1 MITQGTDLQSIGL
14 RIEKLR
20 QRKKWSQQM
29 LADKLG
35 ITRPQV
41 SYIERGKRDLKTYQ
55 LVQLANIFNIST
67 DYILF
72 GMTNDS
78 KGTDDI
84 LPHSKPTLNQKTL
97 DILRNNESAN
107 ALIDFIVNFH
117 DKDGH
122 YPFKDIVNK
131 IEEINELN
139 EKYYYYISSFW
150 SHEETQAIKMRYN
163 GLKNRYIKIGGGI
176 YSIKGLFMDY
186 IVKDRVDS
194 LKYLETKIKNTKYEL
209 SKTISELI
217 LLYSKYVPI
226 GEEEYN
232 NISYLSYGDIESGKK
247 RTVTEFNEM
256 FNDLLEFIRKT
267 NITAI
272 EDSEIE
278 ENNLFIGDYID
289 FDKE

>member
-1 MITQGTDLQSIGL
+1 MVTQGTDLQSIGL

-78 KGTDDI
+78 KGTDDV

-122 YPFKDIVNK
+122 YPFKNIVNK

-139 EKYYYYISSFW
+139 EKYYYYITTFW
-150 SHEETQAIKMRYN
+150 SHEETQAIKMQYN

-176 YSIKGLFMDY
+176 YSVKGLFMDY

-194 LKYLETKIKNTKYEL
+194 IKYLETKIKNTKYEL
-209 SKTISELI
+209 SKAISELI
-217 LLYSKYVPI
+217 LLYPKYVPI

-256 FNDLLEFIRKT
+256 FNELLEFIRKT
-267 NITAI
+267 NITVI

-278 ENNLFIGDYID
+278 ENNLFFGDYID

>member
-1 MITQGTDLQSIGL
+1 MVTQGTDLQSIGL

-72 GMTNDS
+72 GMTDYS
-78 KGTDDI
+78 KGTYDV
-84 LPHSKPTLNQKTL
+84 LPPSKPTLNQKTL

-139 EKYYYYISSFW
+139 EKYYYYITTFW
-150 SHEETQAIKMRYN
+150 SNEETQAIKTQYN
-163 GLKNRYIKIGGGI
+163 GLKNRCIKIGWSI
-176 YSIKGLFMDY
+176 YSVKGLFMDY
-186 IVKDRVDS
+186 IVKNRVDS
-194 LKYLETKIKNTKYEL
+194 IKYLETKIKNTKYEL
-209 SKTISELI
+209 SKEISELI
-217 LLYSKYVPI
+217 LLYPKYAPI

-256 FNDLLEFIRKT
+256 FNELLEFIRKT
-267 NITAI
+267 NITV
-272 EDSEIE
+272 EDSETE
-278 ENNLFIGDYID
+278 ENNLIFGDYID

>member
-139 EKYYYYISSFW
+139 EKYYYYITTFW

-267 NITAI
+267 NITVI

-278 ENNLFIGDYID
+278 ENNLFFGDYID

>member
-1 MITQGTDLQSIGL
+1 
-14 RIEKLR
+14 
-20 QRKKWSQQM
+20 
-29 LADKLG
+29 
-35 ITRPQV
+35 
-41 SYIERGKRDLKTYQ
+41 
-55 LVQLANIFNIST
+55 
-67 DYILF
+67 
-72 GMTNDS
+72 MTNDS

-267 NITAI
+267 NITVI

>member
-1 MITQGTDLQSIGL
+1 MVTPGTDLQSIGL

-72 GMTNDS
+72 GMNDYS
-78 KGTDDI
+78 KGTYDV
-84 LPHSKPTLNQKTL
+84 LPPSKPTLNQKTL

-139 EKYYYYISSFW
+139 EKYYYYITTFW
-150 SHEETQAIKMRYN
+150 SNEETQAIKTQYN
-163 GLKNRYIKIGGGI
+163 GLKNRCIKIGWSI
-176 YSIKGLFMDY
+176 YSVKGLFMDY
-186 IVKDRVDS
+186 IVKNRVDS
-194 LKYLETKIKNTKYEL
+194 IKYLETKIKNTTYEL
-209 SKTISELI
+209 SKEISELI
-217 LLYSKYVPI
+217 LLYPKYAPI

-256 FNDLLEFIRKT
+256 FNELLEFIRKT
-267 NITAI
+267 NITV
-272 EDSEIE
+272 EDSETD
-278 ENNLFIGDYID
+278 ENNLIFGDYID

>member
-1 MITQGTDLQSIGL
+1 MVTQGTDLQSIGL

-55 LVQLANIFNIST
+55 LAQLANIFNIST

-72 GMTNDS
+72 GMTDYS
-78 KGTDDI
+78 KGTYDV
-84 LPHSKPTLNQKTL
+84 LPPSKPTLNQKTL

-139 EKYYYYISSFW
+139 EKYYYYITTFW
-150 SHEETQAIKMRYN
+150 SNEETQAIKTQYN
-163 GLKNRYIKIGGGI
+163 GLKNRCVKIGWSI
-176 YSIKGLFMDY
+176 YSVKGLFMDY
-186 IVKDRVDS
+186 IVKNRVDS
-194 LKYLETKIKNTKYEL
+194 IKYLETKIKNTKYEL
-209 SKTISELI
+209 SKEISELI
-217 LLYSKYVPI
+217 LLYPKYAPI

-256 FNDLLEFIRKT
+256 FNELLEFIRKT
-267 NITAI
+267 NITV
-272 EDSEIE
+272 EDSETE
-278 ENNLFIGDYID
+278 ENNLIFGDYIN